1 MGDRFEELSRGVRGD
16 ALTLLFRLDLLRV
29 IILLFCIK
37 ISQKN
42 VIKEDFDWHFVVLGT
57 QKLVGKYNKQKTL
70 MMFINNGFLFLISFN
85 FLFSYLQCVLVFY
98 KSSFK
103 VFGSYEVLTH

>member
-57 QKLVGKYNKQKTL
+57 QKAGRKIQQAKNSHDV
-70 MMFINNGFLFLISFN
+70 
-85 FLFSYLQCVLVFY
+85 
-98 KSSFK
+98 
-103 VFGSYEVLTH
+103 H